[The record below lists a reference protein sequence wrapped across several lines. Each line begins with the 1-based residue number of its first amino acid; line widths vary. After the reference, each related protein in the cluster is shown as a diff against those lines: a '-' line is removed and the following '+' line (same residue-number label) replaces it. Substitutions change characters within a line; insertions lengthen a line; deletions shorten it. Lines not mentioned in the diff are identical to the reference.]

1 MMDTARAPLL
11 PSPAGIAALTQLS
24 SLSRIDLMYSWR
36 VGDEGLAAL
45 AGMSS
50 LQELSLLG
58 LHRLSP
64 SAKAAVAH
72 LLDGAHAF

>member
-1 MMDTARAPLL
+1 
-11 PSPAGIAALTQLS
+11 
-24 SLSRIDLMYSWR
+24 MYSWK

-58 LHRLSP
+58 LHRISP
-64 SAKAAVAH
+64 GAKAAVAH